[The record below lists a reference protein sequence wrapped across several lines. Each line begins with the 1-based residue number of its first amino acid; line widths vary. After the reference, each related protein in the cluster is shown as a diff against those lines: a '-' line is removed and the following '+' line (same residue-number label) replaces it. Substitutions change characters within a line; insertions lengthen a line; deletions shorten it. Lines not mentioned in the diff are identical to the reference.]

1 MGGKAMVINM
11 KYKRQGQILKI
22 IQEQNIKTHEQLIGE
37 LNKSGFNVTQ
47 ATVSRDIKELGL
59 VKIPLPDGGSIY
71 SSSNDISGEL
81 DRRINMITDT
91 VRSVEYAMNNVV
103 VKTYPGMASA
113 VAASVDASMRGDFL
127 GSIAGDDTLLI
138 ITASEEKSAQISE
151 KLMKLFR

>member
-1 MGGKAMVINM
+1 M

-22 IQEQNIKTHEQLIGE
+22 IHEQNIKTHEQLIKE
-37 LNKSGFNVTQ
+37 LNKSGYNVTQ

-59 VKIPLPDGGSIY
+59 IKAPVSDGGSIY
-71 SSSNDISGEL
+71 TTSRDIPKEL

-91 VRSVEYAMNNVV
+91 VKSVEYALNNVV

-113 VAASVDASMRGDFL
+113 VAASVDAAMKDDFL

-138 ITASEEKSAQISE
+138 ITKNEEKSAEIAE
-151 KLMKLFR
+151 KLMKIFS

>member
-1 MGGKAMVINM
+1 M

-22 IQEQNIKTHEQLIGE
+22 IHEQNIKTHEQLIKE
-37 LNKSGFNVTQ
+37 LEKRGFNVTQ

-59 VKIPLPDGGSIY
+59 VKIPFPGGGSVY
-71 SSSNDISGEL
+71 SSAKDISEEM

-91 VRSVEYAMNNVV
+91 VRSVDYALNDVV

-113 VAASVDASMRGDFL
+113 VAASVDASMREDFL

-138 ITASEEKSAQISE
+138 ITRSEEKAAEIAG
-151 KLMKLFR
+151 KLKKLFN

>member
-1 MGGKAMVINM
+1 M
-11 KYKRQGQILKI
+11 KYRRHGQILKI
-22 IQEQNIKTHEQLIGE
+22 IQEQNIQTHEQLIKE
-37 LNKSGFNVTQ
+37 LNKKGFNVTQ

-59 VKIPLPDGGSIY
+59 VKIPIPGGGSIY
-71 SSSNDISGEL
+71 SSSIDIPEEI

-138 ITASEEKSAQISE
+138 ITSTEEKAAEITE
-151 KLMKLFR
+151 KLRKLFH

>member
-1 MGGKAMVINM
+1 M
-11 KYKRQGQILKI
+11 
-22 IQEQNIKTHEQLIGE
+22 
-37 LNKSGFNVTQ
+37 
-47 ATVSRDIKELGL
+47 
-59 VKIPLPDGGSIY
+59 KIPIPGGGSIY
-71 SSSNDISGEL
+71 SSSIDIPEEI

-138 ITASEEKSAQISE
+138 ITSTEEKAAEITE
-151 KLMKLFR
+151 KLRKLFH

>member
-1 MGGKAMVINM
+1 M

-22 IQEQNIKTHEQLIGE
+22 IHEQNISTHEQLIEE
-37 LNKSGFNVTQ
+37 LDKSGYNVTQ

-59 VKIPLPDGGSIY
+59 VKIPLPGGGSVY
-71 SSSNDISGEL
+71 SSSSDIPEEL

-91 VRSVEYAMNNVV
+91 VRSVEYSMNNVV

-138 ITASEEKSAQISE
+138 ITASEEKSALIAE
-151 KLMKLFR
+151 KLRKLFH

>member
-1 MGGKAMVINM
+1 M
-11 KYKRQGQILKI
+11 KYRRQGQILKI

-37 LNKSGFNVTQ
+37 LNKNGFNVTQ

-59 VKIPLPDGGSIY
+59 IKIPLPGGESVY
-71 SSSNDISGEL
+71 SSSKDIPEEM

-91 VRSVEYAMNNVV
+91 VRSVDYAMNNVV

-113 VAASVDASMRGDFL
+113 VAASVDSTLRGDFL

-138 ITASEEKSAQISE
+138 ITKNEEKAAEFAE
-151 KLMKLFR
+151 KLRRLFR

>member
-1 MGGKAMVINM
+1 M

-22 IQEQNIKTHEQLIGE
+22 VHDLNIKTHEQLIAE
-37 LNKSGFNVTQ
+37 LNKAGYNVTQ

-59 VKIPLPDGGSIY
+59 VKIPLPDGGSVY
-71 SSSNDISGEL
+71 SSAGNIPDEM

-113 VAASVDASMRGDFL
+113 VAASVDSSMRDDFL

-138 ITASEEKSAQISE
+138 ITRSEEKAAEITE
-151 KLMKLFR
+151 KLRKLFH

>member
-1 MGGKAMVINM
+1 M
-11 KYKRQGQILKI
+11 KYRRQGQILRI
-22 IQEQNIKTHEQLIGE
+22 IHEQNIQTHEQLIKE
-37 LNKSGFNVTQ
+37 LSKKGFSVTQ

-59 VKIPLPDGGSIY
+59 IKIPMPGGGSVY
-71 SSSNDISGEL
+71 SSSKDIPEEL

-138 ITASEEKSAQISE
+138 ITSTEEKAAEITE
-151 KLMKLFR
+151 KLRKLFH